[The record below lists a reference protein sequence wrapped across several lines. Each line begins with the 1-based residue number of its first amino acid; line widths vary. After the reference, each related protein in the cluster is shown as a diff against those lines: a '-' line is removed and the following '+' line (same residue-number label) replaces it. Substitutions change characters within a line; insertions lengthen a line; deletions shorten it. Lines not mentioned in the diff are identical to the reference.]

1 MPLMAGVYTTLKKN
15 GTISYRSSIT
25 YQGKHIS
32 LGSYQTEEDAHTAYC
47 EAQSILYSEQLE
59 GIQYKPEDSV
69 LSFNKYIILYNFKTT
84 GFYFK
89 TPIILQD
96 NYFLYYLTPEHV
108 LKFDVD
114 DLFYYSTHT
123 ISKRGGHLFVS
134 DYGMQVNILSRY
146 GIKNF
151 AVPDR
156 DYRFIN
162 GDPTDFRYKNIEVI
176 NKYYGVQKLLKN
188 GLFIYES
195 IIHIN
200 GNFKIGTYQTE
211 AEAAI
216 AYNKAV
222 DILQKKGIQKN
233 YMTNFVTEVDE
244 INYASLYNRLRISKK
259 IREL

>member
-1 MPLMAGVYTTLKKN
+1 MPLKAGVYINKKKN

-25 YQGKHIS
+25 FQNKHIS
-32 LGSYQTEEDAHTAYC
+32 LGSFDTEDAAHHAYL
-47 EAQSILYSEQLE
+47 EAKDLLYSESVS
-59 GIQYKPEDSV
+59 IEDYQPHTLNFS
-69 LSFNKYIILYNFKTT
+69 KIIMLFNFKTT

-89 TPIILQD
+89 TPILLKD
-96 NYFLYYLTPEHV
+96 NYFLYYLTSELI

-114 DLFYYSTHT
+114 DLFYYSKHT

-151 AVPDR
+151 AVLDR

-162 GDPTDFRYKNIEVI
+162 GDTTDFRYKNIEII
-176 NKYYGVQKLLKN
+176 NKYYGVQKITRN
-188 GLFIYES
+188 GRFVYNS

-200 GNFKIGTYQTE
+200 GNFKIGTYKTE
-211 AEAAI
+211 TEAAI

-222 DILQKKGIQKN
+222 DILKKKGIQKN
-233 YMTNFVTEVDE
+233 FNTNFILEVDE
-244 INYASLYNRLRISKK
+244 IAYASLYNKLRISKR

>member
-1 MPLMAGVYTTLKKN
+1 MPLKAGVYTNKKKN
-15 GTISYRSSIT
+15 GTLSYRSSIT
-25 YQGKHIS
+25 FQNKHIS
-32 LGSYQTEEDAHTAYC
+32 LGSFDTEEGAHQAYL
-47 EAQSILYSEQLE
+47 EAKELLYSES
-59 GIQYKPEDSV
+59 ITIEDYQPHTLNFSKCIM
-69 LSFNKYIILYNFKTT
+69 LFNFKTT

-89 TPIILQD
+89 TPILLKD
-96 NYFLYYLTPEHV
+96 NYFLYYLTPELI

-151 AVPDR
+151 AVLDR

-162 GDPTDFRYKNIEVI
+162 GDTTDFRYKNIEII
-176 NKYYGVQKLLKN
+176 NKYYGVQKIIQN
-188 GLFIYES
+188 GRYVYDS

-200 GNFKIGTYQTE
+200 GNFKIGTYKTE
-211 AEAAI
+211 TEAAI

-222 DILQKKGIQKN
+222 DILKKKGFQKN
-233 YMTNFVTEVDE
+233 FFTNFILEVDE
-244 INYASLYNRLRISKK
+244 IAYASLYNKLRISKK

>member
-1 MPLMAGVYTTLKKN
+1 MPLMAGVYTTQKKD
-15 GTISYRSSIT
+15 GSTSYRASIT
-25 YQGKHIS
+25 YQNKHIS
-32 LGSYQTEEDAHTAYC
+32 LGSFPTEETAHQAYC
-47 EAQSILYSEQLE
+47 EAQEILYSETS
-59 GIQYKPEDSV
+59 EDFYYQPKHNV
-69 LSFNKYIILYNFKTT
+69 LNFTKYVILYNFKET

-89 TPIILQD
+89 TPIILKD

-151 AVPDR
+151 AVLDR
-156 DYRFIN
+156 DFRFIN
-162 GDPTDFRYKNIEVI
+162 GDTTDFRYKNIEVI
-176 NKYYGVQKLLKN
+176 NKYYGVKRFLKN
-188 GLFIYES
+188 GLFLYES
-195 IIHIN
+195 VIHIN

-211 AEAAI
+211 VEAAI

-222 DILQKKGIQKN
+222 DIIQKKGIRKN
-233 YMTNFVTEVDE
+233 FMTNFVTEVDE
-244 INYASLYNRLRISKK
+244 IGYASLYNKLRISKK

>member
-1 MPLMAGVYTTLKKN
+1 MPLKAGVYINKKKN

-25 YQGKHIS
+25 FQNKHIS
-32 LGSYQTEEDAHTAYC
+32 LGSFDTEDAAHQAYL
-47 EAQSILYSEQLE
+47 EAKELLYSEPVS
-59 GIQYKPEDSV
+59 IEDYQPHTLNFSKCIM
-69 LSFNKYIILYNFKTT
+69 LFNFKTT

-89 TPIILQD
+89 TPILLKD
-96 NYFLYYLTPEHV
+96 NYFLYYLTPELI

-151 AVPDR
+151 AVLDR

-162 GDPTDFRYKNIEVI
+162 GDTTDFRYKNIEII
-176 NKYYGVQKLLKN
+176 NKYYGVQKIIQN
-188 GLFIYES
+188 GRYVYDS

-200 GNFKIGTYQTE
+200 GNFKIGTYKTE
-211 AEAAI
+211 TEAAI

-222 DILQKKGIQKN
+222 DILKKKGFQKN
-233 YMTNFVTEVDE
+233 FFTNFILEVDE
-244 INYASLYNRLRISKK
+244 IAYASLYNKLRISKK